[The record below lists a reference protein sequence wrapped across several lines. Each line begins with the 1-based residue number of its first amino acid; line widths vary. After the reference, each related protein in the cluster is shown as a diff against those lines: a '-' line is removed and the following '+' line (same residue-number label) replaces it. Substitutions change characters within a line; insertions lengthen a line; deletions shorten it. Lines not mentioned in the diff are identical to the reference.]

1 MNSSVFVFSQSLRH
15 GALTTLDASS
25 DNVVSAAASV
35 AAEQLLRQQAF
46 TEGLEVALLGRRW
59 RIASQAARL
68 ACARGELSFAA
79 LISTAAPRIPFRE
92 AKKDPLF
99 ALLAALGAG
108 DRLASTRAEL
118 LGFAA
123 VAANNVGESDE
134 DDLLHTDCSA
144 PDGAQERKLWAAFI
158 GLVSRRMLEDWAGLA
173 AVLSAARATVV
184 AMSKPA
190 LARVGALKS
199 MLVAQIDLAAALL
212 GEPSRYPFEEHLRL
226 FAALQDEDRESAQSA
241 VALASAL
248 RGDLRSAALLLE
260 RGNRLKTQEPQ
271 QPPPQ
276 EELAHLL
283 IAFEQSSEL
292 STPWLSQGAAKVPFQ
307 ETGLEDLRLL
317 VEARVNYLSPDTG
330 ERVIEQLS
338 SLSHRVDGMPWA
350 VAQATAFRVEM
361 LLTSGYLAQAFKA
374 NDDAQHGPYALWP
387 VVRLALAKTRYAQN
401 QTEAALRIAESVW
414 ISDIANRR
422 ERARAYAIGAAC
434 ASRLGKR
441 HREESLLHELRWIS
455 KEAGIVEPFD
465 ELPDE
470 LRSRIRPTDAP
481 RLRPRLPDPSEPMQ
495 LTERERTVLAAL
507 DEHSSAEDIA
517 SALHVSRNTV
527 KTQLRHVYRK
537 LSVHTREEALRA
549 AADHGLI

>member
-1 MNSSVFVFSQSLRH
+1 MNNSVFVFSQSLRH

-35 AAEQLLRQQAF
+35 AAEQLLRQRAF

-134 DDLLHTDCSA
+134 DDLLHPDCSA
-144 PDGAQERKLWAAFI
+144 PDCAQERKLWAAFI

-184 AMSKPA
+184 ATSKPA

-199 MLVAQIDLAAALL
+199 MLVAQMDLAAALL
-212 GEPSRYPFEEHLRL
+212 GEPSRYTVEEHLRL
-226 FAALQDEDRESAQSA
+226 FTALEDADRESAQSA

-260 RGNRLKTQEPQ
+260 PHRLQGQEPQ
-271 QPPPQ
+271 QAPPQ

-283 IAFEQSSEL
+283 IALEQLSKL
-292 STPWLSQGAAKVPFQ
+292 STPWFLRGAEKVPFQ
-307 ETGLEDLRLL
+307 EAGLEDLRLL
-317 VEARVNYLSPDTG
+317 VEARVNYLSPGTG

-338 SLSHRVDGMPWA
+338 TLIHRGEGMPWA

-361 LLTSGYLAQAFKA
+361 LLTHGYLAQAFKA

-401 QTEAALRIAESVW
+401 QPEAALRIAESVW
-414 ISDIANRR
+414 ISEITDRR

-455 KEAGIVEPFD
+455 KEAGLVEPFD

-470 LRSRIRPTDAP
+470 LRSTIRPTDAP

-495 LTERERTVLAAL
+495 LTDRERTVLAAL
-507 DEHSSAEDIA
+507 DEYSSAEDIA